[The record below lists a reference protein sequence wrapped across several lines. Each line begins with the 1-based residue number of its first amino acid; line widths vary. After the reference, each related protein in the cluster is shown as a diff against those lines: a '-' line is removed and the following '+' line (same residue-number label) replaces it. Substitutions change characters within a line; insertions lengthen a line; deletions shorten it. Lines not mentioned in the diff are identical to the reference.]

1 MPDVNFSLA
10 PESNHADHS
19 IATELSFDWPPDKAL
34 LLNNS
39 VYAMLMAGK
48 GKRHCRTLGP

>member
-10 PESNHADHS
+10 TEFNHADHS
-19 IATELSFDWPPDKAL
+19 IASYHSTGDKAL

-39 VYAMLMAGK
+39 VYAMLIIVAGK